1 MRFKLEQQENPNAY
15 RCCLCCHVRTG
26 TILLGLWHLAMH
38 MIVLSVFA
46 VMMIHPDVLKPNQTE
61 LANDEFGGY
70 LKSYESTDTDS
81 DNDLMMI
88 HRRRWSSE
96 DKYVGLFITLC
107 SLFITTLLI
116 FGSIK
121 GQPGYLMPFFCL
133 QVFDFCLACLSVVCY
148 FSYMPN
154 IKQWIEAQN
163 NLPFKQELLSYDEQW
178 LMLIVFAFFVFV
190 LTLKAYF
197 IGIVWSCYKFLTRRA
212 ANDTITRYMDD
223 GSPDTEVLLPP
234 KYEDAI
240 KYPQEYAHE
249 YPPPPYSAN

>member
-1 MRFKLEQQENPNAY
+1 MRFKLEQQENQNAY

-46 VMMIHPDVLKPNQTE
+46 VMMIHPDVLMKPNQTE
-61 LANDEFGGY
+61 LANEEFGSNY
-70 LKSYESTDTDS
+70 LKNYEPSDS
-81 DNDLMMI
+81 DNNLMVI

-154 IKQWIEAQN
+154 IKQWIEVQN
-163 NLPFKQELLSYDEQW
+163 NLPYKEELLSYDEQW
-178 LMLIVFAFFVFV
+178 LTLLVFAFFVFV
-190 LTLKAYF
+190 LSLKAYF
-197 IGIVWSCYKFLTRRA
+197 IGVVWSCYKFLTRRC
-212 ANDTITRYMDD
+212 ANETISRYMET
-223 GSPDTEVLLPP
+223 GPDTEVLLPP

-240 KYPQEYAHE
+240 KYPHE